1 MNKHLKI
8 IECPRDAMQGLKAY
22 IPTQTKIDYI
32 NQLLKVGFDTLDMG
46 SFVAPHAIP
55 QMADTALVLS
65 NIKWE
70 ESKSKLLCIVA
81 NNRGAM
87 EASQF
92 EQVSYMGFPFSIS
105 ETFQQRNTNS
115 SIEQSLIT
123 VEKIQGYCSQT
134 NKEAVV
140 YISMGFGNPYGDIWN
155 AEIVLKW
162 IEKIIAL
169 DVKIISLADTIGI
182 ATPESISNLIK
193 QVINEF
199 PTIEVGAHLHTTQ
212 DTWKE
217 KIDAAFKSGCR
228 RIDGAIKGFGGCPMA
243 TDSLTGNMATENII
257 KYLNDNNINHGL
269 DEEEFGNSVL
279 MSGGVFDHEV

>member
-115 SIEQSLIT
+115 SIEQSLMT

-134 NKEAVV
+134 NKEAVI

-155 AEIVLKW
+155 TDIALKW

-169 DVKIISLADTIGI
+169 DVKIISLADTTGI

-199 PTIEVGAHLHTTQ
+199 PSIEVGAHLHTTP
-212 DTWKE
+212 DTWRE
-217 KIDAAFKSGCR
+217 KIDAAYKSGCR

-269 DEEEFGNSVL
+269 NEEEFGNSVL